1 MGPYGG
7 QEHCTNDFEYVPV
20 NTKSRR
26 PRGPSHCE
34 DENGRYWCAVA
45 KTPWGKIPGKA
56 NEEGTC
62 WYPYG
67 GQEHTTDDFDYV
79 RVRRL
84 KHSPQTEPQG
94 NQNDGAGE
102 LWCAISKTE
111 HGKIPGKAKDGECW
125 YPYGGEEHST
135 RNFKYA
141 C

>member
-1 MGPYGG
+1 MGFWDW
-7 QEHCTNDFEYVPV
+7 ECDSSSSSSDSDKEEI
-20 NTKSRR
+20 
-26 PRGPSHCE
+26 GPGYQT
-34 DENGRYWCAVA
+34 DGAGYLWCAVA
-45 KTPWGKIPGKA
+45 NTEHGRIPGKA
-56 NEEGTC
+56 KEGIC

-84 KHSPQTEPQG
+84 KHSPQTEH
-94 NQNDGAGE
+94 D
-102 LWCAISKTE
+102 
-111 HGKIPGKAKDGECW
+111 KIPGKAKDGECW